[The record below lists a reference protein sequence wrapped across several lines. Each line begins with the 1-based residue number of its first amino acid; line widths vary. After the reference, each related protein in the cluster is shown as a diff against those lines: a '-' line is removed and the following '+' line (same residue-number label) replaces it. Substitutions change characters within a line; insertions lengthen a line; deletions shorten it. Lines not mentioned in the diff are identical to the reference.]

1 MNTQEFGDKAEALL
15 AARQLDELE
24 AAINEEIRA
33 RTPEPAIPSDPARM
47 WLEYYQ
53 ARLHWARQKWR
64 AAGTSFR
71 KLLDQDLPVDL
82 RARVL
87 RWLGESLHYGGQWQ
101 EQIGVEQEALV
112 LSSVLDDDSTRP
124 AIYNLMG
131 WNHLHRSRYQEA
143 LGAFEHALRLCQG
156 TGQKE
161 QEAWSLNNLGV
172 THMRMGDM
180 AKALDAHQASLSIR
194 REAGLRLHEGR
205 SLYHVASVLVAQS
218 HWRQAD
224 KYLRDAEAIARE
236 TVDQIGLSYV
246 MFMRGQWEKGQG
258 QLERALDAY
267 RQSLTLRTAVGSPSL
282 IAEARWALCDAYR
295 MLGDWPKAAE
305 HAEQAAKAW
314 RDVVRPWVSPATSE
328 ANREEAQ
335 SGAIG

>member
-15 AARQLDELE
+15 AAHQLNELE
-24 AAINEEIRA
+24 AAIGEAFRDL
-33 RTPEPAIPSDPARM
+33 TPEPIVPSDPARL

-53 ARLHWARQKWR
+53 ARLQWARQRWH
-64 AAGTSFR
+64 AAGASFR

-87 RWLGESLHYGGQWQ
+87 RWLGESLHYGGQWR
-101 EQIGVEQEALV
+101 EQISLEQEALV

-131 WNHLHRSRYQEA
+131 WNHLNRSRYQEA
-143 LGAFEHALRLCQG
+143 LGAFEHALYLCQG

-161 QEAWSLNNLGV
+161 QEAWSLNNLGA
-172 THMRMGDM
+172 TYLRMGDM
-180 AKALDAHQASLSIR
+180 AKALDAHQASLAIR
-194 REAGLRLHEGR
+194 REAGLRLQEGR

-224 KYLRDAEAIARE
+224 KYLRDSEAIARE
-236 TVDQIGLSYV
+236 TGDQIGLSYV

-258 QLERALDAY
+258 KLERSLDAY
-267 RQSLTLRTAVGSPSL
+267 RQCLALRTAVGSPSL
-282 IAEARWALCDAYR
+282 IAEANWALCDTYR
-295 MLGDWPKAAE
+295 MMGDWPKAAE

-314 RDVVRPWVSPATSE
+314 RDVGRPWAAAAAGE
-328 ANREEAQ
+328 ANPAEVQ
-335 SGAIG
+335 SGLL